1 MVKAQTE
8 PPRKTSVLVVEDDP
22 NVSEVVAR
30 YLERDGF
37 DVHTVADGRDAL
49 REALEALPDIVVLD
63 IMLPGMDGLEFC
75 RKLRAKAPIPII
87 MLTALGEESDRV
99 MGLELGADDYSAK
112 PFSPRE
118 LVARVRSVLRRAKGP
133 LAAGSPELARSL
145 SFGDLQVDLGSRQ
158 VTVGGSEASLTSRE
172 FELLAF
178 MALHPKRVFERD
190 ELLENVWG
198 YSFGDR
204 STVTVHIRRLRE
216 KIEKDPADP
225 RWIHTVWGIGY
236 RFDP

>member
-1 MVKAQTE
+1 MVTAQAESRT
-8 PPRKTSVLVVEDDP
+8 KTRVLIVEDDP
-22 NVSEVVAR
+22 NVSEVVVR

-37 DVHTVADGRDAL
+37 DVRLIADGRKAVA
-49 REALEALPDIVVLD
+49 EALHDLPDIVVLD
-63 IMLPGMDGLEFC
+63 IMLPGLDGLEVC
-75 RKLRAKAPIPII
+75 RRLRAKAPIPII

-99 MGLELGADDYSAK
+99 LGLELGADDYLAK

-133 LAAGSPELARSL
+133 LAEGSPELARSL
-145 SFGDLQVDLGSRQ
+145 TFGNLHLDLGSRQ
-158 VTVGGSEASLTSRE
+158 VSVRAEEVSLTARE

-178 MALHPKRVFERD
+178 LALHPRRVFGRD

-216 KIEKDPADP
+216 KIEADPTDP
-225 RWIHTVWGIGY
+225 RWVQTVWGVGY